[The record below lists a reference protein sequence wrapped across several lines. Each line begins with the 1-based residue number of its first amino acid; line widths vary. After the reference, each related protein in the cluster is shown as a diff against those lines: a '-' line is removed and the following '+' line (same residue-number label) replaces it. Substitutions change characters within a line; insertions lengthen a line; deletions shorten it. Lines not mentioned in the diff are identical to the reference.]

1 MEFLTSHFFQTIIDG
16 MTKSVKFDENGRRSE
31 IEIQVSTLSSQGS
44 TPIATWD
51 NENGIKHIESPAPPP
66 GTEDS
71 SISSL
76 QNRTFIVLTALVS
89 KENFLYIK

>member
-51 NENGIKHIESPAPPP
+51 SENGIKHIENPAPPP

-71 SISSL
+71 SILSL

-89 KENFLYIK
+89 KENILYIK